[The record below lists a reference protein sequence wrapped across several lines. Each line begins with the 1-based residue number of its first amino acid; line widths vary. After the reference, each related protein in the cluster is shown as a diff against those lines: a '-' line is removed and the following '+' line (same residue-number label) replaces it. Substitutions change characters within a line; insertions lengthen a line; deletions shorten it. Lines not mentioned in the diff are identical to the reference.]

1 MLRKLGGTGLD
12 VPAITLGGNVFGW
25 TVTESD
31 AFRLLDRAVDLGLNF
46 IDTADVYSKWAPGN
60 HGGESETI
68 IGKWFARSGKRSSVV
83 LATKVG
89 MDLGDGKKGLSA
101 KYIAQ
106 AAEASLKRLQTDT
119 IDLYFSHQ
127 DDKETPLEETLG
139 AYAKLIEQGK
149 VRNIGASN
157 YTGERL
163 RSALELSAKTGL
175 PAYSVLQPLYNL
187 LERAGYESDL
197 APVVKDFG
205 LGVAPYFALASGFL
219 SGKYKSAEDAQG
231 KSRGPMVSKYL
242 NERGFGVV
250 AVLDEV
256 AKEHDSTPARVA
268 LAWLIAQ
275 PGITAPIAS
284 ATSEAQ
290 LEDLAEAE
298 KLELDATSIEKLNA
312 ASAPAR

>member
-60 HGGESETI
+60 RGGESETI

-101 KYIAQ
+101 KYIAH

-197 APVVKDFG
+197 APVVKEFG
-205 LGVAPYFALASGFL
+205 LGVVPYFALASGFL
-219 SGKYKSAEDAQG
+219 SGKYKSSEDAQG

-312 ASAPAR
+312 VSSSVR

>member
-187 LERAGYESDL
+187 LERAVYESDL

>member
-1 MLRKLGGTGLD
+1 MLRKLGNTGLD
-12 VPAITLGGNVFGW
+12 VPAIDLGGNVFGW
-25 TVTESD
+25 TVKEAE

-46 IDTADVYSKWAPGN
+46 IDTADVYSKWVPGN

-68 IGKWFARSGKRSSVV
+68 LGNWFARSGKRSGVV

-89 MDLGDGKKGLSA
+89 MDPGDGKKGLSA

-106 AAEASLKRLQTDT
+106 AADASLRRLQTDY

-163 RSALELSAKTGL
+163 RAALELSAKNGL
-175 PAYSVLQPLYNL
+175 PAYSVLQPHYNL

-197 APVVKDFG
+197 APVVKEFG
-205 LGVAPYFALASGFL
+205 LGVVPYFALASGFL

-231 KSRGPMVSKYL
+231 KSRGPMVSKYM
-242 NERGFGVV
+242 NERGFRVV
-250 AVLDEV
+250 AALDEV
-256 AKEHDSTPARVA
+256 AKEYDSTPARVA

-284 ATSEAQ
+284 ATTEAQ

-298 KLELDATSIEKLNA
+298 KLELDTASLEKLNTV
-312 ASAPAR
+312 SAN